1 VAQFPERVPDVRPLP
16 EGPPAP
22 LPESTPDEKLNF
34 QLEQQARLRPAVNGI
49 LKDMG
54 QPKLG
59 PFEPLPGPEWPGWS
73 RIDPSLRPPGA
84 VGTPG
89 GPPEPPPV
97 VRFGGGGGGAGNG
110 AVTGDASP
118 VGGQP
123 AGPPAGPQGP
133 VTVDQGAPSS
143 GGGPIVR
150 DTQIDP
156 APIIGIGPRTPTL
169 PGIGPPPAPPSGGTP
184 TKPFTIPG
192 PLSAAGDAYSGSGV
206 KPAPGEDKKK
216 DEGMDWF
223 GVRATWGLVKTGYNA
238 PGSFVRGVKGGLQA
252 KVEPVNPK
260 YPPPPGTKEQLMQA
274 QRDIQS
280 ILGKRAAQEQAKAHN
295 AAQKQIAATQGTE
308 LAKQNQQVAT
318 ANNAVKAHADLV
330 ARRQQANADEKAKQG
345 EVKGQLEQYAD
356 RKAALIALKN
366 PLDLWRR
373 ATGAVMGAKWLPV
386 SVANKFTKMNADAVR
401 FNGQLTKLDAS
412 MNQQIAAQLGAT
424 QKVTAAGQTV
434 AAVGQQ
440 NAQSSAQLGQADKSL
455 QTAQQANAAKGTQ
468 AATAQAGAEARSA
481 QLAGAAAQR
490 QAQHDALAAQLTAWA
505 EQHKAAR
512 QRAIDETKARLEA
525 QGKRVTG
532 VREK

>member
-1 VAQFPERVPDVRPLP
+1 
-16 EGPPAP
+16 
-22 LPESTPDEKLNF
+22 
-34 QLEQQARLRPAVNGI
+34 
-49 LKDMG
+49 
-54 QPKLG
+54 
-59 PFEPLPGPEWPGWS
+59 
-73 RIDPSLRPPGA
+73 
-84 VGTPG
+84 
-89 GPPEPPPV
+89 V
-97 VRFGGGGGGAGNG
+97 VRFGGGGAGNG

-118 VGGQP
+118 VGAPP

-169 PGIGPPPAPPSGGTP
+169 PGINPPPPPAPGGGTP
-184 TKPFTIPG
+184 SKPFTIPG

-216 DEGMDWF
+216 DEGVDWF
-223 GVRATWGLVKTGYNA
+223 GVRTTWGLVKGGYA
-238 PGSFVRGVKGGLQA
+238 VPGNFVRGVKGGMQA
-252 KVEPVNPK
+252 QVEPVNPK

-274 QRDIQS
+274 QRDIES

-308 LAKQNQQVAT
+308 LAKQNQQVAN

-330 ARRQQANADEKAKQG
+330 ARRQQANADQKAKQG

-356 RKAALIALKN
+356 RKAALVALKN
-366 PLDLWRR
+366 PLDLWQR
-373 ATGAVMGAKWLPV
+373 ATGAVMGAEWLPV

-401 FNGQLTKLDAS
+401 FNGQLTKLDTQ

-424 QKVTAAGQTV
+424 QKVAAAGQTV
-434 AAVGQQ
+434 TAVGQQ
-440 NAQSSAQLGQADKSL
+440 NAQSTAQLGQADQSL

-468 AATAQAGAEARSA
+468 AATAQATAEARSA

-490 QAQHDALAAQLTAWA
+490 QAQHDTLAAQLAGWA

-512 QRAIDETKARLEA
+512 QKAIDETKARMEA
-525 QGKRVTG
+525 QAKRVTG